1 MAIDKSKWNT
11 NIKVSQKTIDEIKK
25 MGMSKALK
33 TVSGASAAGKIGDA
47 SAREWTEGV
56 KRLYTAERVNAAM
69 KGAKPK
75 AATSGPMSAKTPAKY
90 TTSGPKSANTKAVY
104 KKKGMS
110 VGDKAKVVAGTAAA
124 VGALALS
131 RGKAAGVAS
140 RLAPGLAKSR
150 LGKAVIG
157 SAPKVYPKAP
167 GEGVKVG
174 AKGSFGKTTSAMAK
188 GKKKIGTKSEFANK
202 ATETKVRAEL
212 AARASRFKEGVTVG
226 PKGSFG
232 KTGVRKPQTPPAPY
246 KPKQSVTKP
255 PTANKKG
262 KK

>member
-25 MGMSKALK
+25 MGMKKALG
-33 TVSGASAAGKIGDA
+33 TVAGASAASKQDA
-47 SAREWTEGV
+47 SAKEWAEGV

-75 AATSGPMSAKTPAKY
+75 AATSGPASAKTPAKY
-90 TTSGPKSANTKAVY
+90 ATSGPKSANTKAVSQSRKTSSTA
-104 KKKGMS
+104 KKLQT
-110 VGDKAKVVAGTAAA
+110 AGLAAA
-124 VGALALS
+124 TIASLVAT
-131 RGKAAGVAS
+131 RGKVNPAAAAK
-140 RLAPGLAKSR
+140 LAPGFTRSQ
-150 LGKAVIG
+150 LGKIVLG
-157 SAPKVYPKAP
+157 NTPKMLPKAP
-167 GEGVKVG
+167 GEGVRVG

-202 ATETKVRAEL
+202 ATEETVRKAL
-212 AARASRFKEGVTVG
+212 AARAAKVKGEGVTVG

-232 KTGVRKPQTPPAPY
+232 KTTAKSASKAKKATP
-246 KPKQSVTKP
+246 
-255 PTANKKG
+255 ANKKG

>member
-1 MAIDKSKWNT
+1 MAIDKSKWNK

-33 TVSGASAAGKIGDA
+33 TVSGATAAGKIGDA
-47 SAREWTEGV
+47 SAKEWAEGV

-75 AATSGPMSAKTPAKY
+75 AATSGPMSAKAPAKY
-90 TTSGPKSANTKAVY
+90 TTSGPRSATTKATY
-104 KKKGMS
+104 KSKGMS
-110 VGDKAKVVAGTAAA
+110 IGDKAKVVAGTAAA

-140 RLAPGLAKSR
+140 RLAPGLTKSR
-150 LGKAVIG
+150 LGKAVVG
-157 SAPKVYPKAP
+157 TELKALPKAP
-167 GEGVKVG
+167 AEGIRV
-174 AKGSFGKTTSAMAK
+174 APKGSLGKTTSSTVKSMAK
-188 GKKKIGTKSEFANK
+188 GKKKIGTKAEFASK
-202 ATETKVRAEL
+202 ATEESVRKAL
-212 AARASRFKEGVTVG
+212 AARAAAAKGKEGFTVG

-232 KTGVRKPQTPPAPY
+232 KATSKAKKATP
-246 KPKQSVTKP
+246 
-255 PTANKKG
+255 ANKKG

>member
-25 MGMSKALK
+25 MGMKKALS
-33 TVSGASAAGKIGDA
+33 TVAGASAASKIGDA
-47 SAREWTEGV
+47 SAKEWAEGV

-69 KGAKPK
+69 KAAKPK

-104 KKKGMS
+104 KSKTSSTAKKLQT
-110 VGDKAKVVAGTAAA
+110 AGLAAA
-124 VGALALS
+124 TIASLVAT
-131 RGKAAGVAS
+131 RGKANPVAAAK
-140 RLAPGLAKSR
+140 LAPGFTRSSV
-150 LGKAVIG
+150 GKAILG
-157 SAPKVYPKAP
+157 NTPKTYPKAP
-167 GEGVKVG
+167 AEGIKVG

-202 ATETKVRAEL
+202 ATEETVRKALAVRA
-212 AARASRFKEGVTVG
+212 AAAKGKEGFTVG

-232 KTGVRKPQTPPAPY
+232 KATSKAKKATP
-246 KPKQSVTKP
+246 
-255 PTANKKG
+255 ANKKG